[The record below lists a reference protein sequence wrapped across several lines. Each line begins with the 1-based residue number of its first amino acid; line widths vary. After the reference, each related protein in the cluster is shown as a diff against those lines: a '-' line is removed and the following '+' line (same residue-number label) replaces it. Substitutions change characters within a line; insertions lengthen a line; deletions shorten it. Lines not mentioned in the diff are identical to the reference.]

1 MKHLIMGTAGHV
13 DHGKT
18 ALIKAL
24 TNIDCDTHKEE
35 KKRGITINLGFAH
48 LDLPTGDSVGIVD
61 VPGHKDFVHTM
72 VGGASGIDFVLMV
85 IAADSGVMPQTREHL
100 QIMKVLGL
108 KHGLIA
114 LTKID
119 LVDDPELLELSMADI
134 RELVA
139 GTFLENSPI
148 VPVSIKTGEGLEI
161 LKEEISRLITRVEEK
176 PAEGVFRIFVD
187 RIFSISGYGTVVTG
201 SVASGRLR
209 VKDRVY
215 LLPGGKKE
223 LTVRRLERHGKE
235 VPGVMAGDRASV
247 NLVGLDRADF
257 EKGMII
263 SDRILKETKMVD
275 AKLELFE
282 NSPAFGIWSQVIF
295 FTGTYEKPAKIHL
308 IDKNEINAGET
319 GLVQVHLQEPCVLRH
334 GDRFVLR
341 TSSNDMTLGGGE
353 IIDIAPLHH
362 RRRPGKLVTKMTAIA
377 RGKLPELISNEVRK
391 LFRAVT
397 AKEIAFNLNVSTRE
411 VEEYAKKKLAKD
423 IVKYEVK
430 DGMILITGERLHNL
444 RQGIVNAVKDFKKQ
458 NPLADRGANLN
469 EIMGGLKFARGSAD
483 EDVLRIVLADQVQKE
498 KLIEKNKTW
507 MPSDEMDA
515 INKTMEAHLNFF
527 SDYLKSFA
535 MTTPL
540 MSQIRNEAEKRNL
553 SEKELKQVLYKLTST
568 GQVYRV
574 KDDYI
579 HADIVDNCREKL
591 KKELANRKQGITV
604 AEFRDLVGGNRK
616 ICLLLLAQY
625 DSEMLTQRQ
634 GDVRVL
640 KKGSATP
647 AASRSA

>member
-1 MKHLIMGTAGHV
+1 M

-35 KKRGITINLGFAH
+35 KRRGITINLGFAH
-48 LDLPTGDSVGIVD
+48 LDLPGGDSVGIVD
-61 VPGHKDFVHTM
+61 VPGHRDFVHTM

-100 QIMKVLGL
+100 QIMKVLGV

-119 LVDDPELLELSMADI
+119 LVDEPELLELSKADI
-134 RELVA
+134 RELTA

-148 VPVSIKTGEGLEI
+148 VPVSIKTGQGLEL
-161 LKEEISRLITRVEEK
+161 LKEEISRIITRVEERS
-176 PAEGVFRIFVD
+176 ADGIFRIFVD

-201 SVASGRLR
+201 SVVSGSLNI
-209 VKDRVY
+209 KDRVY

-235 VPGVMAGDRASV
+235 VPGVMAGDRASI

-257 EKGMII
+257 KKGMIV
-263 SDRILKETKMVD
+263 SDRILKETTMLD
-275 AKLELFE
+275 ANLELFE
-282 NSPAFGIWSQVIF
+282 TSPAFGIWSQVVF

-308 IDKNEINAGET
+308 IDKNKMNAGET
-319 GLVQVHLQEPCVLRH
+319 GLVQVHLQEPCVLSH

-353 IIDIAPLHH
+353 VIDITPLHH

-411 VEEYAKKKLAKD
+411 VEECAKKKLAKD
-423 IVKYEVK
+423 IVKYDVK
-430 DGMILITGERLHNL
+430 DGMILITGERQQNL
-444 RQGIVNAVKDFKKQ
+444 RQGIVNAVKEFKKQ
-458 NPLADRGANLN
+458 NPLMDRGANLN
-469 EIMGGLKFARGSAD
+469 EIRGSLKFAKGSAD
-483 EDVLRIVLADQVQKE
+483 EEVLKIELDYQVQKG
-498 KLIEKNKTW
+498 KLMEKNKTW
-507 MPSDEMDA
+507 MLADGTAEID
-515 INKTMEAHLNFF
+515 KTMAAHLNFF
-527 SDYLKSFA
+527 SDYLKSFG
-535 MTTPL
+535 MKTPL
-540 MSQIRNEAEKRNL
+540 MSQLKNEAEKRNL
-553 SEKELKQVLYKLTST
+553 SEKELKQVLYKLVST
-568 GQVYRV
+568 GKAYRV

-579 HADIVDNCREKL
+579 HADIVDTCREKL
-591 KKELANRKQGITV
+591 KKELSNRKEGITV
-604 AEFRDLVGGNRK
+604 AGFRDLVGGNRK

-625 DSEMLTQRQ
+625 DSELLTQRV

-640 KKGSATP
+640 KQV
-647 AASRSA
+647 

>member
-1 MKHLIMGTAGHV
+1 MGTAGHV

-35 KKRGITINLGFAH
+35 KRRGITINLGFAH

-61 VPGHKDFVHTM
+61 VPGHRDFVHTM

-100 QIMKVLGL
+100 QIMKVLGV

-119 LVDDPELLELSMADI
+119 LVDDPELLELSKADI
-134 RELVA
+134 RELTA
-139 GTFLENSPI
+139 GTFLEHSPI
-148 VPVSIKTGEGLEI
+148 VHVSVKTGEGLEI
-161 LKEEISRLITRVEEK
+161 LKEEISRIITRVEERS
-176 PAEGVFRIFVD
+176 AEGIFRIFVD
-187 RIFSISGYGTVVTG
+187 RIFSVSGYGTVVTG
-201 SVASGRLR
+201 SVVSGGLN
-209 VKDRVY
+209 VKDKVY

-223 LTVRRLERHGKE
+223 LIVRRLERHGKE
-235 VPGVMAGDRASV
+235 VSRVMAGDRASI

-257 EKGMII
+257 KKGMIV
-263 SDRILKETKMVD
+263 SDRILKETTMLD

-308 IDKNEINAGET
+308 IDKNKMNAGET
-319 GLVQVHLQEPCVLRH
+319 GLVQVHLQEPCVLSH

-353 IIDIAPLHH
+353 VIDIAPLHH

-377 RGKLPELISNEVRK
+377 RGKLPELISNEVGK

-397 AKEIAFNLNVSTRE
+397 AKEIAFNLNVSTGE

-423 IVKYEVK
+423 IVKYDVK
-430 DGMILITGERLHNL
+430 DGMVLITGDRLHNL
-444 RQGIVNAVKDFKKQ
+444 RQGIVNAVKEFQKQ
-458 NPLADRGANLN
+458 NPLLDRGANLN
-469 EIMGGLKFARGSAD
+469 EIRGSLKFAKGSAD
-483 EDVLRIVLADQVQKE
+483 EEVLKIELEYQVQKG
-498 KLIEKNKTW
+498 KLMEKNKTW
-507 MPSDEMDA
+507 MLADDTAEKDKA
-515 INKTMEAHLNFF
+515 MEAHSNFF
-527 SDYLKSFA
+527 SDYLKSSG
-535 MTTPL
+535 MKTPL
-540 MSQIRNEAEKRNL
+540 MSQLKNEAEKRNL
-553 SEKELKQVLYKLTST
+553 SEKELKQVLYKLVST
-568 GQVYRV
+568 GKAYRI

-591 KKELANRKQGITV
+591 KSELSNRKGGITV

-625 DSEMLTQRQ
+625 DSELITQRV

-640 KKGSATP
+640 KQV
-647 AASRSA
+647 

>member
-18 ALIKAL
+18 ALIKSL

-35 KKRGITINLGFAH
+35 KRRGITINLGFAH
-48 LDLPTGDSVGIVD
+48 LDLPGGDSVGIID

-100 QIMKVLGL
+100 QIMKVLGV

-119 LVDDPELLELSMADI
+119 LIDDPELLELAKTDI
-134 RELVA
+134 RELTA
-139 GTFLENSPI
+139 GTFLENSPM
-148 VPVSIKTGEGLEI
+148 VPVSVKTGEGLEI
-161 LKEEISRLITRVEEK
+161 LKEEIARIITRVEERS
-176 PAEGVFRIFVD
+176 ADGIFRIFVD
-187 RIFSISGYGTVVTG
+187 RIFSVSGYGTVVTG
-201 SVASGRLR
+201 SVVSGCLN

-215 LLPGGKKE
+215 LLPRGKKE

-235 VPGVMAGDRASV
+235 VFGVMAGDRASI

-257 EKGMII
+257 KKGMIV
-263 SDRILKETKMVD
+263 SDRILNETNILD

-282 NSPAFGIWSQVIF
+282 SSPVFGIWSQVIF
-295 FTGTYEKPAKIHL
+295 FTGTYEKPARIHL
-308 IDKNEINAGET
+308 IDKNKMNAGET
-319 GLVQVHLQEPCVLRH
+319 GLVQVHLEEPCVLRH
-334 GDRFVLR
+334 GDRFVIR

-353 IIDIAPLHH
+353 VIDVAPLHH
-362 RRRPGKLVTKMTAIA
+362 RRRPGKLVTKMTALA

-397 AKEIAFNLNVSTRE
+397 IKEIAFNLNVSTRE
-411 VEEYAKKKLAKD
+411 VEECAKKKLAKD
-423 IVKYEVK
+423 IVKYDVK
-430 DGMILITGERLHNL
+430 DGMILITGERLQNL
-444 RQGIVNAVKDFKKQ
+444 RQGVVNAIKEFKKQ
-458 NPLADRGANLN
+458 NPLIDRGANLN
-469 EIMGGLKFARGSAD
+469 EIRGSLKFAKGSAD
-483 EDVLRIVLADQVQKE
+483 EEVLKKVLEYQAQNG

-507 MPSDEMDA
+507 MLADGMTA
-515 INKTMEAHLNFF
+515 IDKKMADHLNFF
-527 SDYLKSFA
+527 SDYLKSFK
-535 MTTPL
+535 MKTPL
-540 MSQIRNEAEKRNL
+540 MSQVRNEAEKRKL
-553 SEKELKQVLYKLTST
+553 SERELKQVLYKLVST
-568 GQVYRV
+568 GKAYRINN
-574 KDDYI
+574 DYI

-591 KKELANRKQGITV
+591 KKELSNRKDGITV

-625 DSEMLTQRQ
+625 DSEMLTQRV
-634 GDVRVL
+634 GDLRVL
-640 KKGSATP
+640 KQV
-647 AASRSA
+647 

>member
-1 MKHLIMGTAGHV
+1 MGTAGHV

-24 TNIDCDTHKEE
+24 TDIDCDTHKEE
-35 KKRGITINLGFAH
+35 KRRGITINLGFAH
-48 LDLPTGDSVGIVD
+48 LDLPGGDSVGIVD
-61 VPGHKDFVHTM
+61 VPGHRDFVHTM

-100 QIMKVLGL
+100 QIMKVLGV

-119 LVDDPELLELSMADI
+119 LVDDPELLELSKADI
-134 RELVA
+134 RELTA
-139 GTFLENSPI
+139 GTFLENSPL
-148 VPVSIKTGEGLEI
+148 VPVSIKTGQGLEL
-161 LKEEISRLITRVEEK
+161 LKEEISRIITRIEERS
-176 PAEGVFRIFVD
+176 AEGIFRIFVD
-187 RIFSISGYGTVVTG
+187 RIFSVSGYGTVVTG
-201 SVASGRLR
+201 SVVSGSLK

-235 VPGVMAGDRASV
+235 VPGVMAGDRASI

-257 EKGMII
+257 KKGMIV
-263 SDRILKETKMVD
+263 SDRILKETTMLD
-275 AKLELFE
+275 ANLELFE
-282 NSPAFGIWSQVIF
+282 NSPAFGIWSQVVF

-308 IDKNEINAGET
+308 IDKDKMNAGET
-319 GLVQVHLQEPCVLRH
+319 GLVQVHLQEPCVLSH
-334 GDRFVLR
+334 GDRFVIR
-341 TSSNDMTLGGGE
+341 TSSNDLTLGGGE
-353 IIDIAPLHH
+353 VIDIAPLHH

-411 VEEYAKKKLAKD
+411 VEECAKKKLAKD
-423 IVKYEVK
+423 IVKYDVK
-430 DGMILITGERLHNL
+430 DGMILITGDRLQNL
-444 RQGIVNAVKDFKKQ
+444 RQGIVNAVKEFKKQ
-458 NPLADRGANLN
+458 NPLMDRGANLN
-469 EIMGGLKFARGSAD
+469 EIRGSLKFAKGSAD
-483 EDVLRIVLADQVQKE
+483 EEVLKTELEYQVQKG
-498 KLIEKNKTW
+498 KLMEKNKTW
-507 MPSDEMDA
+507 MLADDRAEID
-515 INKTMEAHLNFF
+515 KTMEAHLNFF
-527 SDYLKSFA
+527 SDYLKSSG
-535 MTTPL
+535 MKTPL
-540 MSQIRNEAEKRNL
+540 MSQLKNEAEKRNL
-553 SEKELKQVLYKLTST
+553 SEKELKQVLYKLVST
-568 GQVYRV
+568 GKAYRV

-591 KKELANRKQGITV
+591 KTELSNRKDGITV

-625 DSEMLTQRQ
+625 DSELLTQRV

-640 KKGSATP
+640 KQV
-647 AASRSA
+647 

>member
-35 KKRGITINLGFAH
+35 KRRGITINLGFAH
-48 LDLPTGDSVGIVD
+48 LDLPTGNSVGIVD

-72 VGGASGIDFVLMV
+72 VGGTSGIDFVLMV
-85 IAADSGVMPQTREHL
+85 IAADCGVMPQTREHL
-100 QIMKVLGL
+100 QIMKVLGV

-119 LVDDPELLELSMADI
+119 LVDDPELLELSRADI
-134 RELVA
+134 RELTA

-148 VPVSIKTGEGLEI
+148 VHVSIKTGEGLEI
-161 LKEEISRLITRVEEK
+161 LKKEISRIINRIEER
-176 PAEGVFRIFVD
+176 PAGGVFRIFAD
-187 RIFSISGYGTVVTG
+187 RIFSISGFGAVVTG
-201 SVASGRLR
+201 SVVSGCLN

-223 LTVRRLERHGKE
+223 LMVRRLERHGKE
-235 VPGVMAGDRASV
+235 VPRVMAGDRASI

-257 EKGMII
+257 KKGMII
-263 SDRILKETKMVD
+263 SDRILKDTKMLD

-282 NSPAFGIWSQVIF
+282 SSPAFGIWSQVTF

-308 IDKNEINAGET
+308 IDKNKMDAGET
-319 GLVQVHLQEPCVLRH
+319 GLVQVHLQEPCVLSH
-334 GDRFVLR
+334 GDRFVIR

-353 IIDIAPLHH
+353 VIDIAPLVH
-362 RRRPGKLVTKMTAIA
+362 RRRPGKLVTKMTALA

-391 LFRAVT
+391 LFRAVNT
-397 AKEIAFNLNVSTRE
+397 KEIAFNLNVSTRE
-411 VEEYAKKKLAKD
+411 VEECAKKKLAKD
-423 IVKYEVK
+423 IVKYDVK
-430 DGMILITGERLHNL
+430 DGMIFITGERLQNL
-444 RQGIVNAVKDFKKQ
+444 RQGIVNAIKEFKKQ
-458 NPLADRGANLN
+458 NPLIDRGANLN
-469 EIMGGLKFARGSAD
+469 EIRGALKFAKGSAD
-483 EDVLRIVLADQVQKE
+483 EEVLKIVLEHQAQTG
-498 KLIEKNKTW
+498 KLMEKNKTW
-507 MPSDEMDA
+507 MLADGMAALDKKMA
-515 INKTMEAHLNFF
+515 DHLNFF
-527 SDYLKSFA
+527 SNYLKSFE
-535 MTTPL
+535 MKTPL
-540 MSQIRNEAEKRNL
+540 MSQIINEAEKRNL
-553 SEKELKQVLYKLTST
+553 SPRELKQVLYKLVST
-568 GQVYRV
+568 GKVYRV
-574 KDDYI
+574 NDDYI

-591 KKELANRKQGITV
+591 KKELPNRKNGITV

-625 DSEMLTQRQ
+625 DSEMLTQRF

-640 KKGSATP
+640 KQD
-647 AASRSA
+647 

>member
-35 KKRGITINLGFAH
+35 KRRGITINLGFAH
-48 LDLPTGDSVGIVD
+48 LDLPSGDSVGIVD

-119 LVDDPELLELSMADI
+119 LIDDAELLELAKADI
-134 RELVA
+134 REFTA
-139 GTFLENSPI
+139 GTFLENSPM
-148 VPVSIKTGEGLEI
+148 VAVSAKTGDGLEK
-161 LKEEISRLITRVEEK
+161 LKQEISRVISCVEER
-176 PAEGVFRIFVD
+176 PSGGIFRIFVD
-187 RIFSISGYGTVVTG
+187 RIFSVSGYGTVVTG
-201 SVASGRLR
+201 SVISGCLN

-235 VPGVMAGDRASV
+235 VPGVMAGDRASI
-247 NLVGLDRADF
+247 NLVGLDKAAF
-257 EKGMII
+257 KKGKIV
-263 SDRILKETKMVD
+263 SDRILNETKIMD

-282 NSPAFGIWSQVIF
+282 TSPVFGLWSQVIF
-295 FTGTYEKPAKIHL
+295 FTGTYEKSAKIHL
-308 IDKNEINAGET
+308 IDKNKMNAGET
-319 GLVQVHLQEPCVLRH
+319 GLVQIHLQEPCVLRH

-353 IIDIAPLHH
+353 VIDIAPLHH

-377 RGKLPELISNEVRK
+377 RGKLPELISHEVRK
-391 LFRAVT
+391 LFRAVNT
-397 AKEIAFNLNVSTRE
+397 KEIAFNLNVSTRE
-411 VEEYAKKKLAKD
+411 VEECAKKKLAKD
-423 IVKYEVK
+423 IVKYDIK

-444 RQGIVNAVKDFKKQ
+444 RQAIVNAVKEFKKQ
-458 NPLADRGANLN
+458 NPLMDRGANLN
-469 EIMGGLKFARGSAD
+469 EIRGSLKFAKGSDD
-483 EDVLRIVLADQVQKE
+483 EEVLKIELEYQVRKG

-507 MPSDEMDA
+507 MLADGMAAIDKKMSD
-515 INKTMEAHLNFF
+515 HLNFF
-527 SDYLKSFA
+527 SDYLKSFE
-535 MTTPL
+535 MKTPL
-540 MSQIRNEAEKRNL
+540 MTQLRNEAEKRKL
-553 SEKELKQVLYKLTST
+553 SERELKQVLYKLVST
-568 GQVYRV
+568 GKAYRIN
-574 KDDYI
+574 DSYI

-591 KKELANRKQGITV
+591 KKELSNRKDGITV

-625 DSEMLTQRQ
+625 DSEMLTQRV

-640 KKGSATP
+640 KKV
-647 AASRSA
+647 

>member
-35 KKRGITINLGFAH
+35 KRRGITINLGFAH
-48 LDLPTGDSVGIVD
+48 LDLPGGDSVGIVD

-85 IAADSGVMPQTREHL
+85 IAADSGVMPQTREHF
-100 QIMKVLGL
+100 QIMKVLGV

-119 LVDDPELLELSMADI
+119 LVDDPELLELSRADI
-134 RELVA
+134 RELTV

-148 VPVSIKTGEGLEI
+148 VHVSIKTGEGLEI
-161 LKEEISRLITRVEEK
+161 LKKEISQIITRVEERS
-176 PAEGVFRIFVD
+176 AEGIFRLFVD

-201 SVASGRLR
+201 SVISGGLN
-209 VKDRVY
+209 VKDKVY

-235 VPGVMAGDRASV
+235 VPGVMAGDRASI
-247 NLVGLDRADF
+247 NLVGLDRSDF
-257 EKGMII
+257 KKGMIVA
-263 SDRILKETKMVD
+263 DRILKETKMVD

-282 NSPAFGIWSQVIF
+282 NSPVVGIWSQVIF

-308 IDKNEINAGET
+308 IDKNKINAGET

-353 IIDIAPLHH
+353 VIDVAPLHH

-377 RGKLPELISNEVRK
+377 RGKLPDLISNEVRK
-391 LFRAVT
+391 LFRAIT
-397 AKEIAFNLNVSTRE
+397 AKEIAFNLNISTWE
-411 VEEYAKKKLAKD
+411 VEECAKKKLAMD
-423 IVKYEVK
+423 IVKYDGK
-430 DGMILITGERLHNL
+430 DGMLFITGERRQNL
-444 RQGIVNAVKDFKKQ
+444 RHGIVNAIKEFKKQ
-458 NPLADRGANLN
+458 NPLIDRGANLN
-469 EIMGGLKFARGSAD
+469 EIMGSLKFAKGSAD
-483 EDVLRIVLADQVQKE
+483 EEVLKIVLADQVQNGN
-498 KLIEKNKTW
+498 LIEKNKTW
-507 MPSDEMDA
+507 MLGDGMAVIDKKMA
-515 INKTMEAHLNFF
+515 DHLHFF
-527 SDYLKSFA
+527 SNYLKSFG
-535 MTTPL
+535 MKTPL
-540 MSQIRNEAEKRNL
+540 MSQLRNEAEKRKL
-553 SEKELKQVLYKLTST
+553 SERELKQVLYKLTST
-568 GQVYRV
+568 GHVYRIM
-574 KDDYI
+574 DDYI

-591 KKELANRKQGITV
+591 KKELSNRKNGITV

-616 ICLLLLAQY
+616 ICLLLLARY
-625 DSEMLTQRQ
+625 DSEMLTQRV

-640 KKGSATP
+640 KQDL
-647 AASRSA
+647 

>member
-35 KKRGITINLGFAH
+35 KRRGITINLGFAH

-100 QIMKVLGL
+100 QIMKVLGV

-119 LVDDPELLELSMADI
+119 LVDDPELLELSKADI
-134 RELVA
+134 RELTA

-148 VPVSIKTGEGLEI
+148 VHVSAKTGEGLEI
-161 LKEEISRLITRVEEK
+161 LKEEISRIITRVEERS
-176 PAEGVFRIFVD
+176 ADGIFRIFVD
-187 RIFSISGYGTVVTG
+187 RIFSVSGYGTVVTG
-201 SVASGRLR
+201 SVVSGSLN

-215 LLPGGKKE
+215 LLPAGKKE
-223 LTVRRLERHGKE
+223 LIVRRLERHGKE
-235 VPGVMAGDRASV
+235 VPGVIAGDRASI
-247 NLVGLDRADF
+247 NLVGLDRSDF
-257 EKGMII
+257 KKGMIV

-275 AKLELFE
+275 ARLELFA
-282 NSPAFGIWSQVIF
+282 NSPVFGIWSQVIF
-295 FTGTYEKPAKIHL
+295 FTGTYEKSAKIHL
-308 IDKNEINAGET
+308 IDKNKINAGET

-353 IIDIAPLHH
+353 VIDIAPLHH

-397 AKEIAFNLNVSTRE
+397 AREIAFNLNVSTRE
-411 VEEYAKKKLAKD
+411 VEECAKKKLAKD
-423 IVKYEVK
+423 ILKYDAK

-444 RQGIVNAVKDFKKQ
+444 RQGIVNAVKEFKKQ
-458 NPLADRGANLN
+458 NPLIDRGANLN
-469 EIMGGLKFARGSAD
+469 EIRGSLKFAKGSAA
-483 EDVLRIVLADQVQKE
+483 EEVLKIELEYQAQKGQ
-498 KLIEKNKTW
+498 LIEKNKTW
-507 MPSDEMDA
+507 MLADGMAA
-515 INKTMEAHLNFF
+515 IDKTMADHLHFF
-527 SDYLKSFA
+527 SDYLKSFE
-535 MTTPL
+535 MKTPL

-568 GQVYRV
+568 GQVYRI

-579 HADIVDNCREKL
+579 HTGIVDNCREKL
-591 KKELANRKQGITV
+591 KKELSNRKDGITV

-625 DSEMLTQRQ
+625 DSELFTQRV

-640 KKGSATP
+640 KQV
-647 AASRSA
+647 

>member
-18 ALIKAL
+18 ALIKGL

-35 KKRGITINLGFAH
+35 KRRGITINLGFAH

-100 QIMKVLGL
+100 QIMKVLGV

-119 LVDDPELLELSMADI
+119 LVDDPELLELSKADI
-134 RELVA
+134 RELIA

-148 VPVSIKTGEGLEI
+148 MHVSIKTGEGLEK
-161 LKEEISRLITRVEEK
+161 LKEEISRIISRVEERS
-176 PAEGVFRIFVD
+176 AEGIFRIFVD

-201 SVASGRLR
+201 SVVSGSLN

-223 LTVRRLERHGKE
+223 LNVRRLERHGEE
-235 VPGVMAGDRASV
+235 VPRVIAGDRASI

-257 EKGMII
+257 KKGMIV
-263 SDRILKETKMVD
+263 SDRILKETKMLD

-282 NSPAFGIWSQVIF
+282 TSPVFGIWSQVIF

-308 IDKNEINAGET
+308 IDKNKMNAGEI
-319 GLVQVHLQEPCVLRH
+319 GLVQVHLHEPCVLSH

-341 TSSNDMTLGGGE
+341 TSSNDLTLGGGE
-353 IIDIAPLHH
+353 VIDIAPLHH

-423 IVKYEVK
+423 IVKYDMK
-430 DGMILITGERLHNL
+430 DGMILITGERLQNL
-444 RQGIVNAVKDFKKQ
+444 RQGIVNAIEEFRKQ
-458 NPLADRGANLN
+458 NPLLDRGANLN
-469 EIMGGLKFARGSAD
+469 EIRGSLKFAKGSAD
-483 EDVLRIVLADQVQKE
+483 EEVLKEVLAYQVQKG
-498 KLIEKNKTW
+498 KLMEKNKTW
-507 MPSDEMDA
+507 MLADDMAA
-515 INKTMEAHLNFF
+515 IDKKMTDHLNFF
-527 SDYLKSFA
+527 SDYFKSFG
-535 MTTPL
+535 MKTPL
-540 MSQIRNEAEKRNL
+540 MSQVKNEAEKRNL
-553 SEKELKQVLYKLTST
+553 SEKELKQVLYKLTLT
-568 GQVYRV
+568 GHVYRI

-591 KKELANRKQGITV
+591 KKELSNRKDGITV

-625 DSEMLTQRQ
+625 DSELFTQRV

-640 KKGSATP
+640 
-647 AASRSA
+647 RQV

>member
-35 KKRGITINLGFAH
+35 KRRGITINLGFAH
-48 LDLPTGDSVGIVD
+48 LELPKGDSVGIVD

-100 QIMKVLGL
+100 RIMKVLGV

-119 LVDDPELLELSMADI
+119 LVDEPELLELSKTDI
-134 RELVA
+134 RELTA

-148 VPVSIKTGEGLEI
+148 VPVSIKTGEGLEL
-161 LKEEISRLITRVEEK
+161 LKEEISRIITRIEERS
-176 PAEGVFRIFVD
+176 ADGIFRIFVD
-187 RIFSISGYGTVVTG
+187 RIFSVSGYGTVVTG
-201 SVASGRLR
+201 SVVSGCLN

-223 LTVRRLERHGKE
+223 LTVRRMERHGKE
-235 VPGVMAGDRASV
+235 VPGVIAGDRASI

-257 EKGMII
+257 KKGMIV
-263 SDRILKETKMVD
+263 SDGILKATTMLD

-282 NSPAFGIWSQVIF
+282 TSPVFGIWSQVIF

-308 IDKNEINAGET
+308 IDKNKINAGET

-353 IIDIAPLHH
+353 VIDIAPLHH

-377 RGKLPELISNEVRK
+377 GGKLPELISNEVSK

-397 AKEIAFNLNVSTRE
+397 AKEIASNLNVSTRE
-411 VEEYAKKKLAKD
+411 VEECAKIKLARD
-423 IVKYEVK
+423 IVKYDVK
-430 DGMILITGERLHNL
+430 DGMILITGDRLHNL
-444 RQGIVNAVKDFKKQ
+444 RQGIVNAVKEFKKQ
-458 NPLADRGANLN
+458 NPLMDRGANLN
-469 EIMGGLKFARGSAD
+469 EIRGSLKFAKGSAD
-483 EDVLRIVLADQVQKE
+483 EEVLKEVLEYQVQKE

-507 MPSDEMDA
+507 MLADGMAA
-515 INKTMEAHLNFF
+515 IDKKMADHLNFF
-527 SDYLKSFA
+527 SDYLKSFG
-535 MTTPL
+535 MKTPL
-540 MSQIRNEAEKRNL
+540 MSQVKNEAEKRNL

-591 KKELANRKQGITV
+591 KKELSNRKNGITV

-625 DSEMLTQRQ
+625 DSEMLTQRV
-634 GDVRVL
+634 GDIRVL
-640 KKGSATP
+640 KQV
-647 AASRSA
+647 